1 MTTRRTA
8 TRVEIPVPSA
18 SSSSTTNSGK
28 NPTMRAAAAAT
39 AHHSPTLPTR
49 LESLL
54 LAIYPTT
61 LLLGSLF
68 SQLSASS
75 RRATYLPDSQA
86 YSAADAPS
94 YFAKKGNVFNVYFVK
109 IGWFWI
115 SLAWAGFVFTH
126 RGLSKR
132 GGDGTQGGGGG
143 GGEDGGGL
151 WTRRVQ
157 ALARYA
163 VVTGVWILV

>member
-8 TRVEIPVPSA
+8 TRVEIPVPS
-18 SSSSTTNSGK
+18 SSTSTNSDDK
-28 NPTMRAAAAAT
+28 NPTMRAAAAAATT

-115 SLAWAGFVFTH
+115 SLAWAG
-126 RGLSKR
+126 
-132 GGDGTQGGGGG
+132 
-143 GGEDGGGL
+143 
-151 WTRRVQ
+151 
-157 ALARYA
+157 
-163 VVTGVWILV
+163 